1 MSCIGHTMYPHISF
15 LISDLVYFRTKAM
28 MAVNTLAVIGALLM
42 GLAPLGQ
49 AHALVIAGRLITGL
63 YCGKWVYIQ
72 TAFINL

>member
-1 MSCIGHTMYPHISF
+1 MFYTEPNEDNIITAV
-15 LISDLVYFRTKAM
+15 LLNFRIKAM

-63 YCGKWVYIQ
+63 YCGK
-72 TAFINL
+72 